1 MIPDEMIAKICAALF
16 LLGDNVSIAKL
27 EEIVTS
33 KSNKES
39 DTVDKVLQLNLN
51 EDSIDRINVELG
63 KFGLQIILS
72 NDQIQMTTVP
82 LVSDIVKAIKLDE
95 VSGDLTLNHSIF

>member
-51 EDSIDRINVELG
+51 EDSIDRINVE
-63 KFGLQIILS
+63 
-72 NDQIQMTTVP
+72 
-82 LVSDIVKAIKLDE
+82 
-95 VSGDLTLNHSIF
+95 